1 MSQHDKLQS
10 EAHIYLWNNFPHL
23 RQLFHSNFN
32 DIKVVESVLRATTGQ
47 SIGSAR
53 AIIISKLKALGLVT
67 GVFDHELLYRGQLY
81 FFDTKILPDTL
92 SPEQITF
99 KKVNENHGAKCFTY
113 STIEEF
119 KEIIQKILR

>member
-1 MSQHDKLQS
+1 MSKHDSLQA
-10 EAHIYLWNNFPHL
+10 EAHMYLWNSYPEL
-23 RQLFHSNFN
+23 RQLAHSNFN

-92 SPEQITF
+92 SPEQLTF
-99 KKVNENHGAKCFTY
+99 KKVNESHGAKCFTY

-119 KEIIQKILR
+119 KKIIQEIVN